1 MAGKP
6 PFEMPDG
13 DYAGDVSCQDAWAAL
28 RDNSEAVLIDVRTQI
43 EWQLIGQPDLSSLS
57 KEPIYLQWVTMQGI
71 NDNFLD
77 ELQAGLKERGV
88 SKDASLYFMC
98 QSGGR
103 SKMAAMQCTTLGY
116 TQCFNMAEGFE
127 GELDEQQHRNSLNG
141 WKVADL
147 PWTQV

>member
-88 SKDASLYFMC
+88 SKDAPLYFMC

-103 SKMAAMQCTTLGY
+103 SKMAAMQ
-116 TQCFNMAEGFE
+116 
-127 GELDEQQHRNSLNG
+127 
-141 WKVADL
+141 
-147 PWTQV
+147 